1 MKRLLMPLL
10 TASAMLLTTAA
21 HSHELLVGTHDAIYR
36 YHFDSQTGQL
46 DNTPLQ
52 VLKSTNPSWLTLD
65 PDRHVVFAV
74 NENGEGRGQV
84 SSFSRDSASGAL
96 SLLNQAPSNGD
107 EPTHSS
113 LSTDGRFLFVANY
126 GVKPDPGGS
135 LSVLPVAA
143 DGRLSA
149 PVQQARHAPSQ
160 VNPERQAGPHVHS
173 VVPAPDGRMLFASD
187 LGADKVFM
195 YRYVA
200 DNPGQPLSPATPA
213 ALSLPP
219 GSGPRHLA
227 FGPDGKHAYLTLEMS
242 AQVVVFDYHE
252 GSLVQRQIL
261 PLTEH
266 TDAAAKAASAVHVS
280 ADGRF
285 LYVSNRGT
293 SNELVVFMINPLDGS
308 LSFLQRRSVEG
319 DHPRE
324 FTLDPSES
332 YVLVGNQK
340 SNQIVVIKRDPLTGL
355 LGKVVQTATVP
366 SPSDL
371 KFVD

>member
-1 MKRLLMPLL
+1 MKRLLMSLL
-10 TASAMLLTTAA
+10 TASAMALTTAA
-21 HSHELLVGTHDAIYR
+21 HAHELLVGTHDAIYR
-36 YHFDSQTGQL
+36 YRFDSQTGQL
-46 DNTPLQ
+46 DTQPLQ
-52 VLKSTNPSWLTLD
+52 AFKSANPSWLTLL
-65 PDRHVVFAV
+65 PRRGWLFAV

-84 SSFSRDSASGAL
+84 SSMALDRESGVL
-96 SLLNQAPSNGD
+96 SLLSQAPSNGD

-113 LSTDGRFLFVANY
+113 LSHDARFLFVANY
-126 GVKPDPGGS
+126 GVKPAPGGS

-143 DGRLSA
+143 DGHLSA
-149 PVQQARHAPSQ
+149 PVQQLQHVPSR
-160 VNPERQAGPHVHS
+160 VNPQRQAGPHVHS
-173 VVPAPDGRMLFASD
+173 VVVAPDGGHVFASD
-187 LGADKVFM
+187 LGADQVVA
-195 YRYVA
+195 YRYDPDA
-200 DNPGQPLSPATPA
+200 AQPLSA
-213 ALSLPP
+213 ASPVSLPP
-219 GSGPRHLA
+219 GSGPRHLT

-293 SNELVVFMINPLDGS
+293 RNELVVFAINPLDGS

-324 FTLDPSES
+324 FTLDPSGG
-332 YVLVGNQK
+332 YVLIGNQK
-340 SNQIVVIKRDPLTGL
+340 SDQIVVIKRDPLTGL
-355 LGKVVQTATVP
+355 LGKVVQTVTVP